1 MMETDDFS
9 KSITPSLD
17 SPLSTASMTSDSVFC
32 HGSSIG
38 YLSITP
44 IEATTQRFSY
54 VLTPLHSPRPETLR
68 PISNTARKLKY
79 SPTSSIGTVPEDCIK
94 TPSEGN
100 SHNTSSVIEG
110 IEQPSSSQ
118 SLLIKNTTHIGPS
131 IGSLTLGS
139 NENDLEI
146 IGYKIPVPSPADSN
160 GSGTWYHNIASSILK
175 IEQGDDQKGCQS
187 SNSRLQPVD
196 HVTHRVNP
204 VICQNVVDGQ

>member
-1 MMETDDFS
+1 METNDFS

-54 VLTPLHSPRPETLR
+54 VLTPLHSPRPETPR

-118 SLLIKNTTHIGPS
+118 SLLIKNNTHSAVWHQDPMKMIWKLLDIKSQCHPRQIQMEVGHG
-131 IGSLTLGS
+131 IITLQA
-139 NENDLEI
+139 
-146 IGYKIPVPSPADSN
+146 PF
-160 GSGTWYHNIASSILK
+160 
-175 IEQGDDQKGCQS
+175 
-187 SNSRLQPVD
+187 
-196 HVTHRVNP
+196 
-204 VICQNVVDGQ
+204 